1 MQLQAITHK
10 VGMNTSQVV
19 RLPVNP
25 VIQLPRKASCEEG
38 CAVLRRDEEC
48 FLPITL
54 LAEQPQLIRMYVT
67 AVLDDQRVSQ
77 QSGCIELIS
86 RDLVGQQGV
95 YQCNSS
101 EGPQYVCLQVSSQE
115 VQV

>member
-1 MQLQAITHK
+1 MD
-10 VGMNTSQVV
+10 TSQVL

-25 VIQLPRKASCEEG
+25 IIQLPRKGSGEEG
-38 CAVLRRDEEC
+38 CGVLRRDDEC
-48 FLPITL
+48 FLPITV

-77 QSGCIELIS
+77 QSECIELIS
-86 RDLVGQQGV
+86 RDLARQQGV

-101 EGPQYVCLQVSSQE
+101 EGPQYFCLQVSSQE